1 MDDFENFLLEE
12 MKDLNFRQEWENSQL
27 EFDITELL
35 ISARREQNIT
45 QKELAQKTGIRQS
58 NLSRIE
64 RGQCTPDLTTLQKIA
79 IGLGKKLQI
88 QFV

>member
-1 MDDFENFLLEE
+1 MDDFELFLQEQLQDPDF
-12 MKDLNFRQEWENSQL
+12 KKEWEASQL

-35 ISARREQNIT
+35 IAARHEQHIS
-45 QKELAQKTGIRQS
+45 QKELAAKSGIRQS

-79 IGLGKKLQI
+79 VGLGKKLQI